1 MSEEEM
7 QKKMEFIIE
16 QQAQF
21 AADIQLLRE
30 TQAADSKRITGLM
43 DALTTVVGIIG
54 KLSASQERTDARVA
68 EVAASVNSLAGA
80 QANLAE
86 AQANTDERLNTLI
99 GIIER
104 YFSDGSDGKNQA

>member
-21 AADIQLLRE
+21 AADIQLMRE
-30 TQAADSKRITGLM
+30 TQEAESKRITNLT
-43 DALTTVVGIIG
+43 DAVITVVGVVG
-54 KLSASQERTDARVA
+54 QLSAAQERTNAQVA
-68 EVAASVNSLAGA
+68 ELTQAIGTLAD
-80 QANLAE
+80 

-99 GIIER
+99 GMIER
-104 YFSDGSDGKNQA
+104 YFSDGRNGKPQS